1 MYVKPEMILEAKKM
15 DLYTYLLNFE
25 PDELV
30 RFSGN
35 TYTTRTHDSLKISN
49 GKWMWWSRGIGGR
62 TALDY
67 LIKVKGMSFVDAVQ
81 TIVGCSPITTPVS
94 PKPKEVADRPLPL
107 PKRSLNTDKIRAY
120 LSGRGID
127 DEIIDYCIKNKLIFE
142 SLDYNN
148 VVFIGYDEKNTP
160 RYAAYRSTNHLKIMG
175 DCSGSKKEYP
185 FKIASGKDDKIHLF
199 ECAIDLLSYATEVV
213 DGFVI
218 DANIGT
224 LQKSE
229 RNFAKEHLEILNKYC
244 NSKDIVIFDRG
255 YPSKEMISI
264 LSKMQCKYLMRL
276 QASSFK
282 EVSENSGS
290 DFDIKIKYQNT
301 EYPVR
306 VIRITLNTG
315 EIETLITNLTRKQF
329 KIHEFKKLYALR
341 WSVETTYNTIKNKL
355 LIEKFSGRTVLSIHQ
370 DFYATMFLMNCVAA
384 ISSEV
389 NDEIRKEK
397 SSCKYDYKANRNLIV
412 GYMKHRLSSILL
424 KTNVVIKKLC
434 KKLIQLCCKQ
444 PVNQFANSVN
454 SNVKY
459 VPSVTAPGEFVA
471 VVTNCQENDFLLLN
485 CSGITKSQELL
496 NFISDIIADGQI
508 PVNIGKGTGAKA
520 VLLDIPKMHFV
531 FFESTCFYV
540 PKILRDEIECC
551 VWNENDRKRV

>member
-1 MYVKPEMILEAKKM
+1 MAGIFSSICKKVSKLIHDDSFIKQYKTSKSAFTRNRKIGFSENIAFILNTLSRTLQIELDDFISNVLKKKDLQITKQAFSKSRKNISWQAFQEIFTLSRDMILKSKSIKRVNGYRVFAIDASEVTF
-15 DLYTYLLNFE
+15 D
-25 PDELV
+25 
-30 RFSGN
+30 
-35 TYTTRTHDSLKISN
+35 RTHDIGEYFTSRSNASENKNNARISL
-49 GKWMWWSRGIGGR
+49 
-62 TALDY
+62 L
-67 LIKVKGMSFVDAVQ
+67 
-81 TIVGCSPITTPVS
+81 
-94 PKPKEVADRPLPL
+94 
-107 PKRSLNTDKIRAY
+107 
-120 LSGRGID
+120 
-127 DEIIDYCIKNKLIFE
+127 
-142 SLDYNN
+142 
-148 VVFIGYDEKNTP
+148 
-160 RYAAYRSTNHLKIMG
+160 
-175 DCSGSKKEYP
+175 
-185 FKIASGKDDKIHLF
+185 
-199 ECAIDLLSYATEVV
+199 TEVV

-444 PVNQFANSVN
+444 PVP
-454 SNVKY
+454 VKPDRSFNRPIFSHQRK
-459 VPSVTAPGEFVA
+459 VS
-471 VVTNCQENDFLLLN
+471 C
-485 CSGITKSQELL
+485 
-496 NFISDIIADGQI
+496 
-508 PVNIGKGTGAKA
+508 
-520 VLLDIPKMHFV
+520 PK
-531 FFESTCFYV
+531 YA
-540 PKILRDEIECC
+540 I
-551 VWNENDRKRV
+551 